1 MAVSLFYNGYAAL
14 NAVVLS
20 DHVESIKLEHKADM
34 LEKTA
39 MSMDTHQFI
48 AGLKDWNVEIVFF
61 QDYAASSVDVTL
73 NALIGVAAFTMDL
86 RPDAGAPS
94 ATNPRYSGTGVIP
107 GAAIALLEV
116 HQPISG
122 GVGTLQKVN
131 SKLRPAGTLNRQ
143 IT

>member
-1 MAVSLFYNGYAAL
+1 MAVTVFYNAYCAL

-20 DHVESIKLEHKADM
+20 DHVESIKLEVKADM

-39 MSMDTHQFI
+39 MSMTEHQFV
-48 AGLKDWNVEIVFF
+48 AGLKDWSVDVVFF

-73 NALIGVAAFTMDL
+73 YNLIGAAAFTMDL

-94 ATNPRYSGTGVIP
+94 ATNPRYSGSGVIP
-107 GAAIALLEV
+107 GAVVAVLEST
-116 HQPISG
+116 QPLSG

-131 SKLRPAGTLNRQ
+131 AKLRAAAALNRQ